1 MAVTNEKKK
10 KGTFWS
16 LEEVIGKKR
25 RKKEKKKRSKGTCGG
40 EKKKGKKK
48 RKKNEI
54 WYMCGGEK
62 KREKKRKKKKKE
74 MLSQYF
80 HNIFT
85 INFNIG
91 EKKIIFLEREKNNFN
106 STFKLKSV
114 SIFITNIFTILSQL
128 ILNSRL
134 LLANICEKKIILQY

>member
-1 MAVTNEKKK
+1 M
-10 KGTFWS
+10 
-16 LEEVIGKKR
+16 IGKKR

-40 EKKKGKKK
+40 EKKKEKK
-48 RKKNEI
+48 KKNEI
-54 WYMCGGEK
+54 WYVCGGEK
-62 KREKKRKKKKKE
+62 KRGKKGKKKKKE

-80 HNIFT
+80 HNLFT